1 MNNNWN
7 QKIYKVWSPVYDLF
21 FNSGN
26 FKRARQSL
34 FKGLS
39 LNKGEK
45 ILFVGVGTGLE
56 LELVKNAGVIVTAID
71 LSPDMLNKAKKKY
84 GQYNIN
90 FIEMDAQN
98 LKFDENEF
106 DLVVGSLV
114 LSVVPDAHRCFEEMI
129 RVLKPNGKL
138 VIFDKFAPK
147 NGQLPLVKRL
157 LRPLISALGT
167 DIGVSFE
174 KLVTLHLRHLKIIN
188 DEPAMLNGMY
198 RKIVIIKE

>member
-1 MNNNWN
+1 MNNSWN

-39 LNKGEK
+39 LDNGEK

-56 LELVKNAGVIVTAID
+56 LDLVKNAEVNVTAID

-84 GQYNIN
+84 EQYNIN

-106 DLVVGSLV
+106 DLVVGGLV
-114 LSVVPDAHRCFEEMI
+114 LSVVPDANRCLEQMI
-129 RVLKPNGKL
+129 RVLKPNGKI
-138 VIFDKFAPK
+138 VIFDKFVPK
-147 NGQLPLVKRL
+147 NASLSFGKRL
-157 LRPLISALGT
+157 LRPLISTLGT

-174 KLVTLHLRHLKIIN
+174 KLVTPHLRHLKIVN

>member
-7 QKIYKVWSPVYDLF
+7 QKIYKVWSPIYDLF

-56 LELVKNAGVIVTAID
+56 LELVKNAEVNVTAID

-84 GQYNIN
+84 KQYNIN

-129 RVLKPNGKL
+129 RVLKPNGKI

-147 NGQLPLVKRL
+147 NSHLPLVKRF

-167 DIGVSFE
+167 DIGVRFE
-174 KLVTLHLRHLKIIN
+174 KLVTPHLRHFKIIN
-188 DEPAMLNGMY
+188 DELAMFNGMY